1 MELPEDYKKGFK
13 DFLGIKIDL
22 SKRPFI
28 PREETE
34 YWASLAI
41 NEIKENSVCLDLFSG
56 SGCIGITILK
66 NISNS
71 YCDFGEKEEIFREQI
86 KINLE
91 LNNIEKNR
99 YSIIETDIFSN
110 INKKYDYIL
119 ANPPYVALSR
129 VEEIGKDVLEF
140 EPHEA
145 LFSGKDGLNAI
156 KEFLL
161 KAKNYLKDSGV
172 VYMELDEKQLNEIEN
187 IAKIN
192 YSKYEFF
199 KDQFNK
205 YRFLRLEK

>member
-1 MELPEDYKKGFK
+1 MEIPEDYKKGFK

-22 SKRPFI
+22 SKKPFI

-34 YWASLAI
+34 YWVSLVI
-41 NEIKENSVCLDLFSG
+41 KEIKENAVCLDLFSG

-71 YCDFGEKEEIFREQI
+71 YCDFGEKEEVFREQI

-91 LNNIEKNR
+91 LNNIEEYR

-110 INKKYDYIL
+110 IKKQYDYIL

-129 VEEIGKDVLEF
+129 IKEVGDDVLSF
-140 EPHEA
+140 EPHNA
-145 LFSGKDGLNAI
+145 LFSGEDGLDAI
-156 KEFLL
+156 KNFLL
-161 KAKNYLKDSGV
+161 NAKNYLKEDGV
-172 VYMELDEKQLNEIEN
+172 VYMEFDEKQLNEIEN
-187 IAKIN
+187 IIKIN
-192 YSKYEFF
+192 YSKYEFL

-205 YRFLRLEK
+205 YRFVRLEK

>member
-34 YWASLAI
+34 YWVSLAI
-41 NEIKENSVCLDLFSG
+41 KEIKENSVCLDLFSG

-91 LNNIEKNR
+91 LNNVEKNR

-145 LFSGKDGLNAI
+145 LFSGKDGLDAI